1 MAAGH
6 VSYSSV
12 RIDFLDDDPA
22 LATAGH
28 AAGEDCALCYGKAAA
43 VADDCA
49 LCYAQAQGRGAHDC

>member
-12 RIDFLDDDPA
+12 RINFPDDGTA

-28 AAGEDCALCYGKAAA
+28 AAGEEKAAA